1 MRAARLRSALVAAL
15 VCLSAAGAAQA
26 GDEAFFRGCEIAR
39 RAALTAPDVD
49 ALGALMVD
57 GAQYVHSNGEVDDRA
72 SLTQRLASG
81 ALVYRTIV
89 VDEERYACSASGCE
103 VSGAQTLGVRAN
115 GRDLSLRNRFRAT
128 WLRVGDAC
136 KLAGY
141 QSAPLEPAP
150 PAAN

>member
-1 MRAARLRSALVAAL
+1 MRAARSRSALVAAL
-15 VCLSAAGAAQA
+15 VGLGAAGAAHA
-26 GDEAFFRGCEIAR
+26 SDEAFFRSCEVAR
-39 RAALTAPDVD
+39 RAALTAPDVR

-57 GAQYVHSNGEVDDRA
+57 GAQYVHSNGEIDDRA
-72 SLTQRLASG
+72 SLAQRLASG

-89 VDEERYACSASGCE
+89 VDEERYDCHASGCE

-115 GRDLSLRNRFRAT
+115 GRDLSVRNRFRAS

-141 QSAPLEPAP
+141 RSAPLDPAP